1 MSIEELEAEALK
13 LTPQARAKLA
23 GKLLESLEGLTEEE
37 NQQLW
42 AEEAERRDAELDE
55 TPDKARS
62 ADDVF
67 REARGK
73 LNKPK

>member
-13 LTPQARAKLA
+13 LTPQARAQLA
-23 GKLLESLEGLTEEE
+23 GKLLQSLEGLSEQE

-42 AEEAERRDAELDE
+42 AEEARRRDADLEAA
-55 TPDKARS
+55 PDKARP

-67 REARGK
+67 REARAK
-73 LNKPK
+73 LK

>member
-1 MSIEELEAEALK
+1 MSIKELEVEALK

-23 GKLLESLEGLTEEE
+23 GKLLESLERLSDEE

-42 AEEAERRDAELDE
+42 AEEAQRRDADLDA
-55 TPDKARS
+55 TPDTARP

-67 REARGK
+67 REARSK
-73 LNKPK
+73 LK

>member
-42 AEEAERRDAELDE
+42 AEEAERRDADLDRA
-55 TPDKARS
+55 TDSARP

-67 REARGK
+67 REARSK
-73 LNKPK
+73 FK